1 MTLTISRPRRSFFP
15 VLDEMD
21 RMFGKCISNNAEA
34 SSCDCG
40 WIPPVDIIESKESI
54 IVKAEA
60 PGLEKDSFK
69 VLVEDGVLT
78 VSGEKKVEVDEND
91 KSRNFH
97 RSERIYGSFSRSF
110 TLPNN
115 VDQKNVSAKYRHGV
129 LEVTLPKSEEAKA
142 KEIEIEVS

>member
-21 RMFGKCISNNAEA
+21 RMFGKCMNSNAVVSGNEF
-34 SSCDCG
+34 G
-40 WIPPVDIIESKESI
+40 WVPPVDIIERKDSI
-54 IVKAEA
+54 VVKAEA
-60 PGLEKDSFK
+60 PGLEKNSFK

-78 VSGEKKVEVDEND
+78 VSGEKKVEIEEND
-91 KSRNFH
+91 KNQNFH

-110 TLPNN
+110 TLPSN
-115 VDQKNVSAKYRHGV
+115 VDQKNVSAKYRNGV

>member
-21 RMFGKCISNNAEA
+21 RMFGKWMTNE
-34 SSCDCG
+34 SSFDNGRG
-40 WIPPVDIIESKESI
+40 WVPPVDIIERKDSI
-54 IVKAEA
+54 VVKAEA

-78 VSGEKKVEVDEND
+78 VSGEKKVEINEND
-91 KSRNFH
+91 KDQNFH

-110 TLPNN
+110 TLPMN
-115 VDQKNVSAKYRHGV
+115 VDQMRVSAKYRNGV
-129 LEVTLPKSEEAKA
+129 LEVTLPKSEEAKP
-142 KEIEIEVS
+142 KEIEVDVS